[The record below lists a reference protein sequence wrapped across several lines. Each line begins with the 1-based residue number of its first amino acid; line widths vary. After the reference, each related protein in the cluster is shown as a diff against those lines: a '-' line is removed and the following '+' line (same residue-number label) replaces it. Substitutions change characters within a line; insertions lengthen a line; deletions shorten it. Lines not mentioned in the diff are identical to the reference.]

1 MPAILQVRNIYL
13 KIILLLKI
21 EKKFEFVIY
30 EMSSIKIIRKGIT
43 VEYFAKYKIVPLKY
57 YKHISILIVPW
68 DTKLILF
75 LPGPW
80 SFVKYNFTL
89 LVITSYIS

>member
-43 VEYFAKYKIVPLKY
+43 VEYSFIKILQAHFDFNRPLGYKINSFSSRPLEFCK
-57 YKHISILIVPW
+57 V
-68 DTKLILF
+68 
-75 LPGPW
+75 
-80 SFVKYNFTL
+80 
-89 LVITSYIS
+89 